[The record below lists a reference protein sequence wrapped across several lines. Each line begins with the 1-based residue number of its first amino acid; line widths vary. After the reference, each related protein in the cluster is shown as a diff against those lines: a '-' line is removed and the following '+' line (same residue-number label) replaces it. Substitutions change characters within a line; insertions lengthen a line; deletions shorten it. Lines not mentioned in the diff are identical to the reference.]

1 MLFRSCPPSTTKP
14 SVTKPS
20 VDPDPWVVT
29 GGTAPCSPYVPVSEI
44 FQFNVVGNCNF
55 FENDTIMFKNRFG
68 CWDYYRFNKYRSEGL
83 GIERQTYGQLNQ
95 AWGSSNPIKT
105 TYSRGTTD
113 YQTNILETHI
123 VNSGYINFP
132 EFVWLEELYTTND
145 AYLIQEDGTLF
156 PINIVGNDFVRKTK
170 GTRTMYNLELTY
182 VYSNNIRLPNR

>member
-1 MLFRSCPPSTTKP
+1 M
-14 SVTKPS
+14 
-20 VDPDPWVVT
+20 
-29 GGTAPCSPYVPVSEI
+29 
-44 FQFNVVGNCNF
+44 NV
-55 FENDTIMFKNRFG
+55 
-68 CWDYYRFNKYRSEGL
+68 
-83 GIERQTYGQLNQ
+83 

-113 YQTNILETHI
+113 FQTDILETHI

-145 AYLIQEDGTLF
+145 AYLIQHDGTLF

-182 VYSNNIRLPNR
+182 VYSNNIRLLNG

>member
-1 MLFRSCPPSTTKP
+1 
-14 SVTKPS
+14 
-20 VDPDPWVVT
+20 
-29 GGTAPCSPYVPVSEI
+29 
-44 FQFNVVGNCNF
+44 
-55 FENDTIMFKNRFG
+55 MFKNRFG
-68 CWDYYRFNKYRSEGL
+68 VYDYFRFQKYRSEGI
-83 GIERQTYGQLNQ
+83 GINRETYGQMNV

-113 YQTNILETHI
+113 FQTDILETHI

-145 AYLIQEDGTLF
+145 AYLIQHDGTLF

-182 VYSNNIRLPNR
+182 VYSNNIRLLNG